1 VVEELAAEEDEIGI
15 ALLDDCVGLGGG
27 GNEAYGG
34 GGYRGFVADSG
45 GKLDLVTGADGN
57 LGIGDEAA
65 GGDVDQIYA
74 LVAEEAG

>member
-1 VVEELAAEEDEIGI
+1 MVEELAAEEDEIGI

-45 GKLDLVTGADGN
+45 GKLDLVAGA
-57 LGIGDEAA
+57 
-65 GGDVDQIYA
+65 
-74 LVAEEAG
+74 